1 MSGCCPVS
9 PPPPQQDACPDQPP
23 VGGRALGS
31 RGERASAAGL
41 CYLSLPKIPEA
52 GFRAFPSESLK
63 GPERVHR
70 HSQACPGPKPW
81 PAPLCVFPSA
91 VGSQLGPTRP
101 PPCSAELRSGPATTG
116 GPMSREPRGGFSPP
130 FLRFCPDSKI
140 IAGTLRRGAVTGN
153 LPELGVV
160 CATALWSRGR
170 PLLPCGPAP
179 AHVAAQTEATVPGVP
194 AQVRL
199 RTEGHTAG
207 VLTRTQSRRSP
218 WSQGPAPAPTRAR
231 CARRGSRHLNVLPG
245 AIGTDRCACGRGG
258 HGRGRGWG
266 PRRCMP

>member
-1 MSGCCPVS
+1 M
-9 PPPPQQDACPDQPP
+9 
-23 VGGRALGS
+23 
-31 RGERASAAGL
+31 
-41 CYLSLPKIPEA
+41 
-52 GFRAFPSESLK
+52 FPSESLK

-153 LPELGVV
+153 LPELGWSAPRHCGHVGV
-160 CATALWSRGR
+160 LFSPVDRPQLTWPLRLKPRSPESLPRCGSGRRATRPASSPEHSPAAVLGARGQ
-170 PLLPCGPAP
+170 LLPPHALAVHAGAP
-179 AHVAAQTEATVPGVP
+179 A
-194 AQVRL
+194 
-199 RTEGHTAG
+199 
-207 VLTRTQSRRSP
+207 
-218 WSQGPAPAPTRAR
+218 
-231 CARRGSRHLNVLPG
+231 
-245 AIGTDRCACGRGG
+245 I
-258 HGRGRGWG
+258 
-266 PRRCMP
+266 

>member
-1 MSGCCPVS
+1 MEPGETAAAWQLLDPPAPCIRAPAPRKPGPRDKPGRQACTSLGCCHALGPTGTRGRGPGRPGWPVCSSGAAVPVRTLMSGCCPVS
-9 PPPPQQDACPDQPP
+9 PPPQQDACPDQPP

-31 RGERASAAGL
+31 HGERASAAGL

-116 GPMSREPRGGFSPP
+116 GPMSREPRGGASPLH
-130 FLRFCPDSKI
+130 F
-140 IAGTLRRGAVTGN
+140 
-153 LPELGVV
+153 
-160 CATALWSRGR
+160 
-170 PLLPCGPAP
+170 
-179 AHVAAQTEATVPGVP
+179 
-194 AQVRL
+194 
-199 RTEGHTAG
+199 
-207 VLTRTQSRRSP
+207 
-218 WSQGPAPAPTRAR
+218 
-231 CARRGSRHLNVLPG
+231 
-245 AIGTDRCACGRGG
+245 
-258 HGRGRGWG
+258 
-266 PRRCMP
+266 

>member
-1 MSGCCPVS
+1 MGCGAGGDGSGLAAARPACALHPSTCS
-9 PPPPQQDACPDQPP
+9 PEARPAGQAGTAGLYIPGLLSRSGPYWDPGTGPWPPRLACVFFGSRSPGQDINVWMLSSVPRPPPQQDACPDQPP

-116 GPMSREPRGGFSPP
+116 GPMSREPRGG
-130 FLRFCPDSKI
+130 
-140 IAGTLRRGAVTGN
+140 
-153 LPELGVV
+153 
-160 CATALWSRGR
+160 
-170 PLLPCGPAP
+170 LLPSIS
-179 AHVAAQTEATVPGVP
+179 EI
-194 AQVRL
+194 L
-199 RTEGHTAG
+199 
-207 VLTRTQSRRSP
+207 S
-218 WSQGPAPAPTRAR
+218 
-231 CARRGSRHLNVLPG
+231 
-245 AIGTDRCACGRGG
+245 
-258 HGRGRGWG
+258 
-266 PRRCMP
+266 